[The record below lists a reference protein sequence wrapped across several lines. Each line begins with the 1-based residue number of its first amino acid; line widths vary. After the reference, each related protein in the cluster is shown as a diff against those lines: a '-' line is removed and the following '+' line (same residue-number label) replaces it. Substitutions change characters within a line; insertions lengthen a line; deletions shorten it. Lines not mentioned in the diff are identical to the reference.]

1 VSGGSF
7 VTATFPESLNATT
20 FRVGVAIDAW
30 ETVVRDSGTA
40 SRSFNI
46 TRHGQARRVAFFGAL
61 EARSGDTALTL
72 THDLPEEDIRAVAVD
87 TKGHEYASHTRL
99 TSGERHTFTFQNL
112 SPYRV
117 REYRLEVRPYR
128 WAEFKNV
135 QLSPASSVSVRA
147 PLGVTATTTNDAPWI
162 QFTFTAVELREVD
175 GKRWLAIDYVDKVN
189 GNCQKSFPWE
199 ANIPGHR
206 PETRTSEFAVDVS
219 DPSPARHQR
228 IEYLLPDSIR
238 REQLEQLRTSVE
250 KALKRKTIRLEL
262 GEQKSLFEF
271 GSSSETALKAWIK
284 VIPPLKDSP

>member
-1 VSGGSF
+1 
-7 VTATFPESLNATT
+7 
-20 FRVGVAIDAW
+20 
-30 ETVVRDSGTA
+30 
-40 SRSFNI
+40 
-46 TRHGQARRVAFFGAL
+46 
-61 EARSGDTALTL
+61 L

-87 TKGHEYASHTRL
+87 TKGREHASHTRL

-112 SPYRV
+112 SPYHV

-135 QLSPASSVSVRA
+135 QLSPASIVPVRA
-147 PLGVTATTTNDAPWI
+147 PLGGQAPTTNDAPWI
-162 QFTFTAVELREVD
+162 QFTFTAVDLREVD

-189 GNCQKSFPWE
+189 GTCQKSFPWE

-206 PETRTSEFAVDVS
+206 PETRASEFAVDVS
-219 DPSPARHQR
+219 DPLAARHQR

-238 REQLEQLRTSVE
+238 REPLEQLRSNVE
-250 KALKRKTIRLEL
+250 KALKQKTIRLGL

-271 GSSSETALKAWIK
+271 GSSSEAALKAWIK